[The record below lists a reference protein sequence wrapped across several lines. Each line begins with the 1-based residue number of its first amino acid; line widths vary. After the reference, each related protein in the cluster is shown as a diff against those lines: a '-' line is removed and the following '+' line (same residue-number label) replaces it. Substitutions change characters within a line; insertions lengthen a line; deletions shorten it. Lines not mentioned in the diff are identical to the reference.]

1 MATFNATINILIEDV
16 DTPEAA
22 AQEAWNDVADMV
34 ENDADMII
42 EITESTGNM
51 NKVSLWSVSADG
63 VDLMLPD
70 SVS

>member
-22 AQEAWNDVADMV
+22 AQEAWNDVADMI
-34 ENDADMII
+34 ENDADMVI
-42 EITESTGNM
+42 EITEYVGGM
-51 NKVSLWSVSADG
+51 NRVSIWSVSADG
-63 VDLMLPD
+63 VDLTLPD